1 MAAGWRRIGEANQGW
16 GYKGKVNIKNMRQ
29 WLTYSNVA
37 YKNIGGQARKNN
49 TSKRTKINNWN
60 TNGNTLKQ
68 SAKGSKYKEGSK
80 KY

>member
-1 MAAGWRRIGEANQGW
+1 MRIQRKSK
-16 GYKGKVNIKNMRQ
+16 YKKHETMI
-29 WLTYSNVA
+29 LTYSNVA

>member
-1 MAAGWRRIGEANQGW
+1 MKIQRKSK
-16 GYKGKVNIKNMRQ
+16 YKKHETMT
-29 WLTYSNVA
+29 LTYSNVA

>member
-1 MAAGWRRIGEANQGW
+1 MLRTRTLG
-16 GYKGKVNIKNMRQ
+16 GK
-29 WLTYSNVA
+29 L
-37 YKNIGGQARKNN
+37 GKNN

-80 KY
+80 KYKYFKKYINTPSPV

>member
-1 MAAGWRRIGEANQGW
+1 MWRTRTLGGKLGKIIQAN
-16 GYKGKVNIKNMRQ
+16 V
-29 WLTYSNVA
+29 L
-37 YKNIGGQARKNN
+37 
-49 TSKRTKINNWN
+49 KINNWN